1 MLLLFK
7 PGYTIRL
14 NKDEQ
19 FNRVESMNLSGI
31 DDRLIWCYGIG
42 TIGEISNK
50 VLDVTFF
57 KNRYFLLKLLI
68 VSVSNS
74 LYLS

>member
-1 MLLLFK
+1 
-7 PGYTIRL
+7 
-14 NKDEQ
+14 
-19 FNRVESMNLSGI
+19 MNLGGI

-42 TIGEISNK
+42 TIGETSNK

-68 VSVSNS
+68 VSVSSS